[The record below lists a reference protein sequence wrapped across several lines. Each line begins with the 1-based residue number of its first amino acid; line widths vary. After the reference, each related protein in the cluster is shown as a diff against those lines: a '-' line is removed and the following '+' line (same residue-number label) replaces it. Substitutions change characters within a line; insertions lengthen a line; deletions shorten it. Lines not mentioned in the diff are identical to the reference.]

1 MGSSAKWR
9 VKGAKRLKVD
19 GLESKWT
26 VRESERSRNQKVVQ
40 MTENGRSKERKQDG
54 LER

>member
-1 MGSSAKWR
+1 MGSGAKWM
-9 VKGAKRLKVD
+9 VNGAKRLKVD

-40 MTENGRSKERKQDG
+40 MTENGRSKERKEDG